1 MCKTMENEVKKLK
14 QDPVISDI
22 IDQALGTVGKYTHW
36 VGNQLMGSFY
46 DNLNM
51 GAKLENKLSDK
62 SIAMSIFL
70 TQLPIWLGL
79 IVCALPMHATIH
91 RVLFCSITS
100 VYMIYSI
107 IWMKD
112 MQSVLPERMF
122 MRGYYPT
129 LRLAQ
134 LVCMVSVVN
143 LLTVGV
149 VSVLLG
155 DIILITY
162 SIVPFIGYAYITIK
176 YARIV
181 SRMMHSGYET
191 IWSYDVGY
199 NDIILL
205 DRHDSKFHIY
215 LLHMLR
221 AKGFDYYMP
230 HSLTDEQD
238 IIRSVHNKVYDDI
251 NSIAVAY
258 ILVMWKYIDKELGY
272 PVCLTASKENKSK
285 RKSNLVKINEQEGI
299 SSGSVIEDITS
310 DIKHKID
317 EFNALKI
324 KSETVEKM
332 FRNSLKQANK
342 LLNRLL
348 SSSLDN
354 FQIAGL
360 MMQLSNNIDA
370 MLREVKTHGVMD
382 SKQQADDAA
391 FNVLNEAFKKKLKS
405 IEEDLNSHGKMNE
418 AAGNMS
424 VLATASSMQQEEKK

>member
-51 GAKLENKLSDK
+51 GAKLENRLSDK
-62 SIAMSIFL
+62 GIAISIFL

-79 IVCALPMHATIH
+79 AMCTLPMPATIH
-91 RVLFCSITS
+91 KVLFCSITS

-107 IWMKD
+107 IWMRD
-112 MQSVLPERMF
+112 VQNMLPEKMF
-122 MRGYYPT
+122 MSGYYPT

-134 LVCMVSVVN
+134 LIWLISAINMIM
-143 LLTVGV
+143 VGV

-155 DIILITY
+155 GIVLITY
-162 SIVPFIGYAYITIK
+162 SIVPFIGYVYITIK

-181 SRMMHSGYET
+181 SRMMHSGYEA
-191 IWSYDVGY
+191 IWSYDVTY

-215 LLHMLR
+215 LLNMIR

-251 NSIAVAY
+251 NSMAVAY

-272 PVCLTASKENKSK
+272 QVCLTASKENKSK
-285 RKSNLVKINEQEGI
+285 RKSNLVKIDEQEGI
-299 SSGSVIEDITS
+299 SSGSVIEDIAS

-317 EFNALKI
+317 EFDTLKI

-348 SSSLDN
+348 NSSLDN
-354 FQIAGL
+354 FQVAGL

-370 MLREVKTHGVMD
+370 MLREVKTHGIVD

-405 IEEDLNSHGKMNE
+405 IEKDLNNHGKMNE
-418 AAGNMS
+418 VAGNMS
-424 VLATASSMQQEEKK
+424 VLATASSMQQEENK